1 MIRRPGSRVTLDQAL
16 LPLVLVGLPG
26 AGKTTV
32 ARLLATALGVQVTDT
47 DAEIRRRA
55 RLTIPEIFAREGE
68 EGFRAREARA
78 LRAVLDSP
86 TPAQGVVALG
96 GGAVLREENRSLLE
110 GRTVVHLVASPETA
124 AAHVGDGRG
133 RPLIAPDADSDA
145 AQSALRTA
153 RQPTRTAPP
162 DELGTV
168 LTRMEALHAQRT
180 PLYTGVATLAVPTD
194 GLTPQQVAA
203 LILVGLGVE
212 ASGTARALSHLG
224 EPAPP
229 PRRRPTPADPTGSSA
244 LEPSSQRLR
253 PGADGRLRL
262 RVNAARPYEVV
273 VGHDLAAEAV
283 HAVIE
288 APGGGAGGVALVHA
302 RELVEFADRYEE
314 GLRDAGLRVER
325 ILVPGGERSKT
336 SAVLETLWERLG
348 RMRMGRDGCV
358 VAVGGGATTDLA
370 GFAAAT
376 WLRGVALV
384 HVPTTL
390 LAMVDAAV
398 GGKTGIDTPM
408 GKNLVGAFYS
418 PRGVVCDLMAL
429 GTLPADELRAG
440 LGEVIKC
447 GFIADPVILDRVLA
461 DPADVVRWD
470 SPALTELVARS
481 VAVKAA
487 VVGEDPVESGS
498 REILNY
504 GHTYAHAVE
513 TATGYRWRHGEA
525 VAVGC
530 VFAAEV
536 AHRLGR
542 ANADVTALHREAF
555 AAAGLPIAFP
565 EGVGR
570 FEEMAGIMRS
580 DKKVRAGRIR
590 MVLLDDVARPVRGVI
605 PGAAVLRGAHDA
617 VAGSTV

>member
-1 MIRRPGSRVTLDQAL
+1 MIRRPGPRVTLDQAL

-133 RPLIAPDADSDA
+133 RPLIAPDADDA

>member
-1 MIRRPGSRVTLDQAL
+1 M
-16 LPLVLVGLPG
+16 
-26 AGKTTV
+26 
-32 ARLLATALGVQVTDT
+32 
-47 DAEIRRRA
+47 
-55 RLTIPEIFAREGE
+55 
-68 EGFRAREARA
+68 
-78 LRAVLDSP
+78 
-86 TPAQGVVALG
+86 
-96 GGAVLREENRSLLE
+96 
-110 GRTVVHLVASPETA
+110 
-124 AAHVGDGRG
+124 
-133 RPLIAPDADSDA
+133 
-145 AQSALRTA
+145 
-153 RQPTRTAPP
+153 
-162 DELGTV
+162 
-168 LTRMEALHAQRT
+168 
-180 PLYTGVATLAVPTD
+180 
-194 GLTPQQVAA
+194 
-203 LILVGLGVE
+203 
-212 ASGTARALSHLG
+212 
-224 EPAPP
+224 
-229 PRRRPTPADPTGSSA
+229 
-244 LEPSSQRLR
+244 
-253 PGADGRLRL
+253 
-262 RVNAARPYEVV
+262 NAARPYEVV

-283 HAVIE
+283 RAVIE

>member
-1 MIRRPGSRVTLDQAL
+1 MIRRPGPRVTLDQAL

-370 GFAAAT
+370 GFAAT

-617 VAGSTV
+617 VAGSAV